1 MRPKVRQDKT
11 MKVLIVIPTI
21 NEKDNIIELLPCILR
36 LREYFDVLIVDD
48 NSSDG
53 TVEAVDA
60 MGKEYPSRVFALR
73 RTGKPG
79 LGKAY
84 IDGFKWALGK
94 DYDFIMEMDAD
105 FSHDPKYLPIF
116 LEKMGDSDV
125 LLGSRY
131 YKGRIGVVNCDIK
144 RLLLS
149 LLANSYAKF
158 VTGVPISDATTGFKC
173 FKRKV
178 LEAIDLDSIMS
189 EGYSFQ
195 IEMNWRARKKGFKVG
210 EMPIV
215 FYERKYG
222 QSKMS
227 GSIIREGL
235 WVLWKMRI
243 KP

>member
-1 MRPKVRQDKT
+1 
-11 MKVLIVIPTI
+11 MKPLVIIPTI
-21 NEKDNIIELLPCILR
+21 NEKDNILELLPQILK
-36 LREYFDVLIVDD
+36 LPENFSVLIVDD
-48 NSSDG
+48 NSLDG
-53 TVEAVDA
+53 TAEAADSFA
-60 MGKEYPSRVFALR
+60 QKYPLRVFVLKR
-73 RTGKPG
+73 KGKPG

-84 IDGFKWALGK
+84 IDGFKWALGH
-94 DYDFIMEMDAD
+94 DYDLVIEMDAD
-105 FSHDPKYLPIF
+105 FSHDPNYLPVF
-116 LEKMGDSDV
+116 LEKMGEFDI

-149 LLANSYAKF
+149 LLANYYAKF
-158 VTGVPISDATTGFKC
+158 VTGVPVSDATTGFKC
-173 FKRKV
+173 IRRKV
-178 LEAIDLDSIMS
+178 LEKIDLDNIVS

-195 IEMNWRARKKGFKVG
+195 IEINWRAQKKGFRVG

-243 KP
+243 RP